1 MRGAANLAAAKAA
14 TENAIPDL
22 LARVESSELPLL
34 VLQEIIARP
43 AQVLRPTKNQLIG
56 LLASTSARTREI
68 IMSSLIRGGW
78 RGGWIEP
85 AQDKT

>member
-1 MRGAANLAAAKAA
+1 VRGAANLAAAKAA
-14 TENAIPDL
+14 
-22 LARVESSELPLL
+22 
-34 VLQEIIARP
+34 
-43 AQVLRPTKNQLIG
+43 NQLIG

-78 RGGWIEP
+78 IEP